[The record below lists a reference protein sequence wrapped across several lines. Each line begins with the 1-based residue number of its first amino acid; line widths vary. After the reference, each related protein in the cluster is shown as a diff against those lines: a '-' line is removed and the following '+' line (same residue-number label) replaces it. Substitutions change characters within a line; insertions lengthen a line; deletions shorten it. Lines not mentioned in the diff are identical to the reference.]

1 MTLNGWTVKA
11 GVNRTIWADHPA
23 SWHSVAQDAQEITG
37 GGGILACRIR
47 SAAHRGEDGA
57 GKRALN
63 WTVQR
68 RLGTRLARCIAVAP
82 SAHRPIVAMNCQSI
96 LVRWG
101 RRCSAPAYQAMTFAD
116 RRSSRA
122 MASFAIVRTDPA
134 MWPRVR
140 TGRFVIVSP
149 AAAVR
154 IGDDV
159 LVRLRGDDNQFLV
172 KQFAGKNSVGYR
184 FRQFHPDVN
193 FDLQPQHSIDR

>member
-1 MTLNGWTVKA
+1 MLGARLPGNDLCRPSV
-11 GVNRTIWADHPA
+11 VA
-23 SWHSVAQDAQEITG
+23 SDA
-37 GGGILACRIR
+37 
-47 SAAHRGEDGA
+47 
-57 GKRALN
+57 
-63 WTVQR
+63 
-68 RLGTRLARCIAVAP
+68 
-82 SAHRPIVAMNCQSI
+82 
-96 LVRWG
+96 
-101 RRCSAPAYQAMTFAD
+101 
-116 RRSSRA
+116 
-122 MASFAIVRTDPA
+122 ASFAIVRTDPA